1 MRNQYHLERINGVL
15 HAWDVNKLIKLSADL
30 SVIEVSLDDI
40 AELNEPYWF
49 ETLPTCRQIAEH
61 VNLCHAADLSYPIIL
76 SASGRVLDGM
86 HRVVKALSLDCKYIK
101 AVKLQSD
108 LPPDYI
114 GLEEDELPY

>member
-1 MRNQYHLERINGVL
+1 MRKQYHLKRISGVL
-15 HAWDVNKLIKLSADL
+15 HAWDVDRLIELSANL
-30 SVIEVSLDDI
+30 PVIEVSLDDI
-40 AELNEPYWF
+40 AELDESYWF
-49 ETLPTCRQIAEH
+49 ETPPTCRQIAEH
-61 VNLCHAADLSYPIIL
+61 VNLCNAADLSYPIIL

-86 HRVVKALSLDCKYIK
+86 HRVLKALSHDLKSIK